1 MPTFKTKHKPFQQV
15 LKLGTNRK
23 NKRVWLDNEMFLC
36 ASGFASGEMYYP
48 TYYPVSQSI
57 KLKLDKDGQRKVS
70 KKNKDG
76 RLVPVID
83 LNSTKVGWALGD
95 VKQVK
100 VTYKPGLITIKG
112 VE

>member
-1 MPTFKTKHKPFQQV
+1 MWLENSTYLTEAGFKADSLYT
-15 LKLGTNRK
+15 
-23 NKRVWLDNEMFLC
+23 
-36 ASGFASGEMYYP
+36 A
-48 TYYPVSQSI
+48 TYYPVSKSI
-57 KLKLDKDGQRKVS
+57 KLKLGAEGNRKVS
-70 KKNKDG
+70 KKKKGD
-76 RLVPVID
+76 RITPVID

>member
-1 MPTFKTKHKPFQQV
+1 MKQI
-15 LKLGTNRK
+15 LKLGTHRK
-23 NKRVWLDNEMFLC
+23 NRRVWLDNEAYLTE
-36 ASGFASGEMYYP
+36 AGFDAQSLYNA
-48 TYYPVSQSI
+48 TYYPVSKSI
-57 KLKLDKDGQRKVS
+57 KLKLDDEGQRKVS
-70 KKNKDG
+70 KKKKGG